1 MLLANSLRSGE
12 RSGQRLAW
20 RASTIALLALAF
32 CLMPARAQSEPDSSG
47 ASSAGSRAEPAPAAS
62 QKGDRLSNLR
72 AQINRAADRP
82 EERARLQRMLVD
94 YLIAMNRKGE
104 AITELRAMVRED
116 RVDAVGFYNMGNTLA
131 RLGETDG
138 AIEAYRKAI
147 SQRQGNYPRA
157 LNNLGVVLI
166 RQKRWD
172 EAIDALNA
180 ALKQENS
187 RYAEASYNLGR
198 IYGARAQWR
207 PAIDAWTRALEVQP
221 DHLDAALALARAL
234 AADGNPDRGIAV
246 IDAFVKRQGP
256 NKALI
261 EARNE
266 ILRSK
271 SGAEKK
277 SPAPA
282 ETVPTSDLSATPGQP
297 S

>member
-1 MLLANSLRSGE
+1 MLLAISLRSGA
-12 RSGQRLAW
+12 RLAQGFA
-20 RASTIALLALAF
+20 RRVSASALLVLAF
-32 CLMPARAQSEPDSSG
+32 CLMPVRAQSGP
-47 ASSAGSRAEPAPAAS
+47 ASTPSTDPRAESTPAAS
-62 QKGDRLSNLR
+62 QKGDRIGNLR
-72 AQINRAADRP
+72 EQINQAKDKP
-82 EERARLQRMLVD
+82 GERARLQRVLVD
-94 YLIAMNRKGE
+94 YLIALNRKSE

-116 RVDAVGFYNMGNTLA
+116 RVDPVGFYNLGNALA
-131 RLGETDG
+131 RLGATDG

-147 SQRQGNYPRA
+147 IQRKGNYSRA

-172 EAIDALNA
+172 EAIEALNA
-180 ALKQENS
+180 ALKQEDS

-198 IYGARAQWR
+198 IYAARSQWR
-207 PAIDAWTRALEVQP
+207 LAIDAWTRALEVQP

-256 NKALI
+256 NDALI

-271 SGAEKK
+271 AGAEKK

-282 ETVPTSDLSATPGQP
+282 ETMTTPHVSATP
-297 S
+297 